1 MVSEQIIY
9 FGAPGTGKSHFIEKE
24 LNDLGIPNNK
34 QFRTTIH
41 PEYTYTD
48 FVGQLLPAQD
58 PKDKSKVNYNFKR
71 GVFTEALVEAYRDLN
86 SSVYLVIEELSRGNV
101 SAIFGDIFQLLDR
114 DEHSI
119 SKYPIENSDI
129 ATEVAS
135 IPNNSIKLPS
145 NFNIIC
151 TVNTSDQ
158 SVFPMDTAFKRR
170 FDWIYVPVDP
180 AKIVGTNKRDKRLN
194 NPFFKIPKMVGSS
207 IDYIETNWQ
216 SFYMA
221 LNEFIVNKN
230 EGMGKEED
238 RQLGQFFLKFQQTTI
253 EDSYLST
260 STKTGDKDKYEEAEK
275 SIQTMINNKL
285 LLFLWQDVGFSYGD
299 YKDLFAVEVSSYR
312 YLYTNFFTAQC
323 LSNEFISFFE
333 ENKRYEKYD
342 YA

>member
-1 MVSEQIIY
+1 MVSEQTIY
-9 FGAPGTGKSHFIEKE
+9 FGAPGTGKSHFIEKH
-24 LNDLGIPNNK
+24 LNNLAIPNNK
-34 QFRTTIH
+34 KFRTTIH

-58 PKDKSKVNYNFKR
+58 PKDKSRVNYIFKR

-114 DEHSI
+114 DEHSN

-129 ATEVAS
+129 ATEIAS
-135 IPNNSIKLPS
+135 IPHNAIKLPS

-170 FDWIYVPVDP
+170 FDWVYVPIDP
-180 AKIVGTNKRDKRLN
+180 ANIDGTNNRDKKLN
-194 NPFFKIPKMVGSS
+194 NPFFKIPKMVGSK
-207 IDYIETNWQ
+207 IEYIETNWQ

-238 RQLGQFFLKFQQTTI
+238 KQLGQFFLKFQQNTI
-253 EDSYLST
+253 EDSYLYKST
-260 STKTGDKDKYEEAEK
+260 NPADVNKYNEAEL
-275 SIQTMINNKL
+275 SIQTIINNKL
-285 LLFLWQDVGFSYGD
+285 LLFLWQDIGFSYGD
-299 YKDLFAVEVSSYR
+299 YKDLFAVEVSSYSD
-312 YLYTNFFTAQC
+312 LYTNFFTAQC
-323 LSNEFISFFE
+323 LSNEFINLFE
-333 ENKRYEKYD
+333 EDERYKKYD